1 VGLGFLFLRVKY
13 LPFSNEG
20 SINAVPV
27 GYSSEN
33 EFRIHFGAGVHD
45 EYPNGQEKAFESMK
59 QVFVYCYDLGSK
71 EDVPAPC

>member
-1 VGLGFLFLRVKY
+1 MGLGFLFLRVKY

-33 EFRIHFGAGVHD
+33 EF
-45 EYPNGQEKAFESMK
+45 SMK